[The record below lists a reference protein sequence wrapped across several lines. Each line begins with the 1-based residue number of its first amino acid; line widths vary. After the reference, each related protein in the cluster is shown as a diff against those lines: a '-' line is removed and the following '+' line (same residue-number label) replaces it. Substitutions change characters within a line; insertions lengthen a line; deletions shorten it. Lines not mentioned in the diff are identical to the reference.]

1 MCCKH
6 KSCDRGVCATLTPGI
21 NWTFPALLREIQH
34 FLSTLWSSSIPLLS
48 AGRWPCVCRDTL
60 LWVSAPCIPNLH
72 SGTAGSAQNY
82 VRQSWG
88 RDVEPPSSPAW
99 SVTLVLNLNLCLQ
112 DAKGKRQAV
121 ILSSKTFHVYSGVRQ
136 SGFSF
141 PYGEFRA
148 LVGDVH
154 ICESFVNKW
163 AVLRG
168 TLPWLLTLLGLFLAA
183 KFHRIIRSGMGI
195 VWERWG
201 HWEMF

>member
-121 ILSSKTFHVYSGVRQ
+121 KLSSKTSRVYSGVRQ

-154 ICESFVNKW
+154 VCESFVNKW